1 MATLEQNKIA
11 LENLVKK
18 ANEVTGKNDGDIT
31 GAINSLIAG
40 YGKGGS
46 GTVPDGY
53 YYLRNNEDKPK
64 IFDKN
69 KETIDVVEEG
79 VRYIYINIPT
89 FDGGLEIN

>member
-46 GTVPDGY
+46 GAIPAGY
-53 YYLRNNEDKPK
+53 YYLSNNEDKPRV
-64 IFDKN
+64 FDKN
-69 KETIDVVEEG
+69 KTTIDVVEEG

-89 FDGGLEIN
+89 YNGGLVIG

>member
-18 ANEVTGKNDGDIT
+18 ANQVTGKNDGDIT

-46 GTVPDGY
+46 GTIPAGY
-53 YYLRNNEDKPK
+53 YYLKSDVEEVEA
-64 IFDKN
+64 
-69 KETIDVVEEG
+69 KENPLYLDVVDIG
-79 VRYIYINIPT
+79 CRVIKVTIPT
-89 FDGGLEIN
+89 FDGGLEIT